1 MRNKKPLGIYLHIP
15 FCVRK
20 CNYCDFLSAPA
31 QEETRRRYVQCL
43 TEEIRQF
50 EAAKE
55 YEVKSVFFGGGTPSI
70 LEGKWI
76 AALMEELEKIFS
88 FSEIPEITI
97 ECNPGTL
104 TAEKLDHYR
113 KSGINRLSLGL
124 QSADEN
130 ELKLLGR
137 IHTWEDFYKNY
148 QQARESGFENIS
160 VDLMS
165 ALPGQT
171 VSSWKRTLEKV
182 LALKPEHISAYSLI
196 IEEGTPFYDWYGAE
210 DEKRRRGLA
219 DNGRTVLPS
228 EEEEREMYY
237 DTKRFLTEAGY
248 HRYEISN
255 YAREGYESIHN
266 SGYWLRRE
274 YVGFGLGASS
284 QVKNL
289 RCKNTERLE
298 DYLKSDFFKKEVQI
312 LTRQEEIE
320 ETMYLGLRMM
330 QGVNLQGFQKT
341 FGVRV
346 ETLYKET
353 LEKLER
359 QGLLRIKDGCLRLTD
374 SGIDVSNAVMAE
386 FLL

>member
-1 MRNKKPLGIYLHIP
+1 
-15 FCVRK
+15 
-20 CNYCDFLSAPA
+20 
-31 QEETRRRYVQCL
+31 
-43 TEEIRQF
+43 
-50 EAAKE
+50 
-55 YEVKSVFFGGGTPSI
+55 
-70 LEGKWI
+70 
-76 AALMEELEKIFS
+76 
-88 FSEIPEITI
+88 
-97 ECNPGTL
+97 
-104 TAEKLDHYR
+104 
-113 KSGINRLSLGL
+113 
-124 QSADEN
+124 
-130 ELKLLGR
+130 
-137 IHTWEDFYKNY
+137 
-148 QQARESGFENIS
+148 
-160 VDLMS
+160 
-165 ALPGQT
+165 
-171 VSSWKRTLEKV
+171 
-182 LALKPEHISAYSLI
+182 
-196 IEEGTPFYDWYGAE
+196 
-210 DEKRRRGLA
+210 
-219 DNGRTVLPS
+219 
-228 EEEEREMYY
+228 MYY

>member
-330 QGVNLQGFQKT
+330 QGVNLQGFQKS